1 MGLPLSCSSRR
12 RSLRGKTLYSA
23 GRDCSSEPGC
33 SFSPWVCTS
42 AAHRRGRPC
51 SASGSPCA
59 QASWRERGRMMPYD
73 VLIIG
78 AGAAGLTAA
87 AELARAHVSALVV
100 DARERIGGRIWSHQ
114 EPGLPVPVEFGA
126 EFIHGYAAA
135 TFALLAKATAAA
147 VDTGDTHWWRRAGTL
162 APVDALLAEIRTA

>member
-1 MGLPLSCSSRR
+1 
-12 RSLRGKTLYSA
+12 
-23 GRDCSSEPGC
+23 
-33 SFSPWVCTS
+33 
-42 AAHRRGRPC
+42 
-51 SASGSPCA
+51 
-59 QASWRERGRMMPYD
+59 MMPYD

-126 EFIHGYAAA
+126 EFM
-135 TFALLAKATAAA
+135 
-147 VDTGDTHWWRRAGTL
+147 DRA
-162 APVDALLAEIRTA
+162 